1 MSNIAER
8 WQNIREKVDTVTK
21 EAGRS
26 PDSVMVLAVSKTFPA
41 ADVRAAWAAGAREF
55 GENYVQEGVEKLNEL
70 ADLPAIWHF
79 IGPLQS
85 NKTRPVA
92 EHFHWVHTVD
102 REKIAQRLNDQR
114 PAHLPPLQV
123 CLQVNISADPA
134 KAGVSITELANLA
147 HRVTQ
152 LPNLTLRGLMTV
164 PALDLSET
172 ELGAQFAQMQ
182 QAFLTLQAA
191 YPSVDTLSM
200 GMSDD
205 MTLAIRHGSTCV
217 RIGRG
222 LFGHRERKGNS
233 NDH

>member
-8 WQNIREKVDTVTK
+8 WQNIREKVDTTAK
-21 EAGRS
+21 QAGRL
-26 PDSVMVLAVSKTFPA
+26 PNEVTVLAVSKTFPA
-41 ADVRAAWAAGAREF
+41 DDVRAAWAAGAREF
-55 GENYVQEGVEKLNEL
+55 GENYVQEGVEKIAEL
-70 ADLPAIWHF
+70 DDLPAIWHF

-114 PAHLPPLQV
+114 PSHLPPLQV

-134 KAGVSITELANLA
+134 KSGVSIDELAPLA
-147 HRVTQ
+147 QQVAQ

-164 PALDLSET
+164 PALDLDDTALS
-172 ELGAQFAQMQ
+172 AQFAQMQ
-182 QAFLTLQAA
+182 QAFKALQSLH
-191 YPSVDTLSM
+191 PDMDTLSM

-205 MTLAIRHGSTCV
+205 MALAIQHGSTCV

-222 LFGHRERKGNS
+222 IFGHRERKGNLA
-233 NDH
+233 